1 MLNQFKFKYSKI
13 EKAAIGKL
21 NYRFNRLSLSVKKWS
36 VVIFGIASALV
47 CLATVRGLFSV
58 KLSRLL
64 QGQSISTPIIEH
76 PMKQERENESL
87 IPLGKMKGEI
97 DGEFDSFY
105 VAVDKDARIFIN
117 RNMNYGDSAYK
128 KSENWNEITIDILKD
143 YERSLHFIPLSQKS
157 KGLKQ

>member
-1 MLNQFKFKYSKI
+1 
-13 EKAAIGKL
+13 
-21 NYRFNRLSLSVKKWS
+21 
-36 VVIFGIASALV
+36 
-47 CLATVRGLFSV
+47 
-58 KLSRLL
+58 
-64 QGQSISTPIIEH
+64 
-76 PMKQERENESL
+76 MKQERENESL